1 MTGPLTIKIGGS
13 AGTHEAALRRLVAEA
28 DASAVFVHGG
38 GNEIGD
44 WSRRLGMEPIFND
57 GRRVTDAATLEIAVA
72 VLAGLVNTRLVA
84 QLGAWGRGAVGVTGV
99 DGALAR
105 VTPADPAWGAV
116 GDMQS
121 ADAGI
126 LASLL
131 VSGLTP
137 VVAPIAA
144 LADGTLVNVNADE
157 MAGAIAA
164 ARGGTLLL
172 LTDVD
177 GVQRDGTTLPKLTDA
192 EAEGMLAGGGASAG
206 MRPKLRAAL
215 VAARAGCAVRIVD
228 GRDAETVSAALRG
241 EPSGTEILATA
252 EART

>member
-1 MTGPLTIKIGGS
+1 MTAPLTIKIGGS
-13 AGTHEAALRRLVAEA
+13 AGRHEAALRRLVAEA
-28 DASAVFVHGG
+28 NASAVLVHGG

-44 WSRRLGMEPIFND
+44 WSRRLGLEPRFND
-57 GRRVTDAATLEIAVA
+57 GRRVTDAATLDVAVA

-84 QLGAWGRGAVGVTGV
+84 QLGAWGRPSVGITGV
-99 DGALAR
+99 DAALAR

-116 GDMQS
+116 GDMQF
-121 ADAGI
+121 AEAGI
-126 LASLL
+126 LEALLAS
-131 VSGLTP
+131 GMTP
-137 VVAPIAA
+137 VIAPIAT
-144 LADGTLVNVNADE
+144 LPDGSLVNVNADE

-177 GVQRDGTTLPKLTDA
+177 GVRRDTATMPTLTHDEA
-192 EAEGMLAGGGASAG
+192 EAMLADGSASAG

-215 VAARAGCAVRIVD
+215 VAARAGCRVRIVD
-228 GRDAETVSAALRG
+228 GRNPEAVSAALRD
-241 EPSGTEILATA
+241 EVAGTELVAMA